1 MGAIMKARVK
11 QLETIGE
18 EEIFDRISNGMTV
31 RSFISEMG
39 MGWRAFYKW
48 VDSHEGRRGR
58 YEEAMHAS
66 AHFYANRAVDTAQA
80 ADIGS
85 VNVARLQ
92 VDTDKW
98 IASKLSPMYDVRQ
111 RDVNVNISVQDLH
124 AQAHELLAS
133 NADIIDVVA
142 EEVKHEVLESVKDNS
157 DGNEE
162 KAH

>member
-1 MGAIMKARVK
+1 
-11 QLETIGE
+11 
-18 EEIFDRISNGMTV
+18 MTV

-48 VDSHEGRRGR
+48 LDSHEGRRGR

-98 IASKLSPMYDVRQ
+98 IASKLSPVYDVRQ

-142 EEVKHEVLESVKDNS
+142 EEVKHEVLEVVKNNS
-157 DGNEE
+157 DDNEE